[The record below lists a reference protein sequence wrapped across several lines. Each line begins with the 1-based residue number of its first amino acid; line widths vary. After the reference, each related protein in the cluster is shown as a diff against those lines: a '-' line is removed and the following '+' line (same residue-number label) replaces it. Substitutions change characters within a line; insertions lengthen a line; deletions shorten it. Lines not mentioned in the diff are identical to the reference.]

1 MRILH
6 VIFTLCIAC
15 LEIACYEDKGNY
27 DYTDKLEITVSGIQE
42 AYNRIVGDTISLK
55 PQITP
60 ANREYDCFWGII
72 AFNSG
77 SNNVDTISF
86 EQDLDYKIS
95 LRTGS

>member
-42 AYNRIVGDTISLK
+42 AY
-55 PQITP
+55 
-60 ANREYDCFWGII
+60 
-72 AFNSG
+72 
-77 SNNVDTISF
+77 
-86 EQDLDYKIS
+86 QDHAQFYLQHQW
-95 LRTGS
+95 